1 MKGETSIKGKLTRI
15 IMMTAGIALALA
27 CVGFVTYEL
36 LTYRQTM
43 INEFSSMAG
52 IIGTNSTAALA
63 FTDPRAAEETLAA
76 LKSEHRVL
84 SAAIYARNGAL
95 FASYRREDRKNDLLP
110 EGPEPEGARFEADR
124 MTLFRPILHDDQ
136 RIGTVCIQSDLTTMQ
151 GRLRQYLVIIGLVL
165 LVSLG
170 VSLWISSRLQR
181 AISDPL
187 IRLAGVAKSVSTD
200 KNYGIRASPPSSH
213 DELGTL
219 VATFNEMLDQ
229 IQERDV
235 ELRKAHDELER
246 RVVERTRALQEEV
259 VERQRAEAG
268 LKVTLARLEQS
279 NKELQDFAHVASHD
293 LQEPLRKVQAFGD
306 RLKSKCMDIL
316 GAEGRDYLER
326 MQNAAARMSTLINDL
341 LVFSR
346 VTTKAQP
353 FVPVDLAVVTREV
366 LSDLEVRIEQTG
378 GRVEVR
384 DLPTLDADPVQM
396 RQLLQNL
403 IGNALKFHRKDVPP
417 IVQIS
422 GELVNGTPGAV
433 LRCRLVVEDNG
444 IGIEEKYVDRLFNVF
459 QRLHTRTEYEG
470 TGIGLAVCRKIAE
483 RHGGTVLVE
492 SRPGEGSRF
501 VVTLPARQGTGE
513 TAA

>member
-1 MKGETSIKGKLTRI
+1 
-15 IMMTAGIALALA
+15 
-27 CVGFVTYEL
+27 
-36 LTYRQTM
+36 
-43 INEFSSMAG
+43 
-52 IIGTNSTAALA
+52 
-63 FTDPRAAEETLAA
+63 
-76 LKSEHRVL
+76 
-84 SAAIYARNGAL
+84 
-95 FASYRREDRKNDLLP
+95 
-110 EGPEPEGARFEADR
+110 
-124 MTLFRPILHDDQ
+124 
-136 RIGTVCIQSDLTTMQ
+136 
-151 GRLRQYLVIIGLVL
+151 
-165 LVSLG
+165 
-170 VSLWISSRLQR
+170 
-181 AISDPL
+181 
-187 IRLAGVAKSVSTD
+187 
-200 KNYGIRASPPSSH
+200 
-213 DELGTL
+213 
-219 VATFNEMLDQ
+219 MLDQ